1 MADSQLKTGTTT
13 LAIVC
18 KDGVVVAADKRATAG
33 TMIAMTDV
41 DKVIPVNSQMMLTIA
56 GSVSDAQLLVK
67 LIKAET
73 RLNQL
78 RLGRQNTAKEVANL
92 IGGLVYNMLRNSM
105 GMSVTHFLFAAQNTN
120 GTFEVYD
127 IYPDGS
133 VSLVKDFIS
142 SGSGSVFAFG
152 VLEAIYKKGLSIEDG
167 VILAKRSIS
176 AAMAKDSATGNGA
189 DIYKLT
195 KNGVE
200 KVETLRVASTI
211 M

>member
-1 MADSQLKTGTTT
+1 MADGQLKTGTTT

-33 TMIAMTDV
+33 NLIAMTDV
-41 DKVIPVNSQMMLTIA
+41 EKVIPVNGKMMLTIA

-78 RLGRQNTAKEVANL
+78 RLGRQNTSKEVANL
-92 IGGLVYNMLRNSM
+92 IGSLVYNQLR
-105 GMSVTHFLFAAQNTN
+105 GAGGVTHFLFAAQNVN
-120 GTFEVYD
+120 DTFEVYD

-152 VLEAIYKKGLSIEDG
+152 VLEAMYKKGLSIDEG
-167 VILAKRSIS
+167 IALAKKSIAS
-176 AAMAKDSATGNGA
+176 AIAKDTASGNGA

-200 KVETLRVASTI
+200 KVETLKVSSAFV
-211 M
+211 

>member
-1 MADSQLKTGTTT
+1 MADGQLKTGTTT

-18 KDGVVVAADKRATAG
+18 KDGIVVAADKRATAG
-33 TMIAMTDV
+33 NLIAMTDV
-41 DKVIPVNSQMMLTIA
+41 DKVIPVNNRMMLTIA

-73 RLNQL
+73 RLNQM

-92 IGGLVYNMLRNSM
+92 IGNLVYNQLRSA
-105 GMSVTHFLFAAQNTN
+105 GGVTHFLFAAQNVDN
-120 GTFEVYD
+120 TFEVYD

-152 VLEAIYKKGLSIEDG
+152 VLEAMYKKDLTIADG
-167 VILAKRSIS
+167 VVLAKKSIAS
-176 AAMAKDSATGNGA
+176 AIAKDNASGSGA

-200 KVETLRVASTI
+200 KVETLKVSSAFV
-211 M
+211 